1 VANGFRFLFLFIH
14 VRLRFENSMS
24 SHKVALVTGSATGAG
39 RAIALKFARNGYAVA
54 VNYSRSEAEAR
65 QTVDDVRALGV
76 PAILC
81 KATVADDT
89 QVRAMVERCENEF
102 GGLDVLVNNAGMTH
116 FIPHTDLEA
125 VTDEVWDEIFQ
136 INLKGAFYA
145 SRAAMPLLRLSQ
157 GCIVNISSVAGL
169 QGHGSSIPYSASKA
183 AMNCMTQ
190 SLARAFA
197 PEVRVNAVAPGPIQT
212 RWLLGHEAHVD
223 KAIAQTPLKR
233 AATPD
238 DIADVVWFLASGT
251 TLVTGQ
257 VIVVDGGRTM

>member
-1 VANGFRFLFLFIH
+1 
-14 VRLRFENSMS
+14 MS
-24 SHKVALVTGSATGAG
+24 PTKVALVTGSATGAG
-39 RAIALKFARNGYAVA
+39 RAIALRFAHRGFAVA
-54 VNYSRSEAEAR
+54 VNYSRSEAEANDTLT
-65 QTVDDVRALGV
+65 QVRALGV

-81 KATVADDT
+81 KATVGDDA
-89 QVRAMVERCENEF
+89 QVRAVVERCRAEL

-116 FIPHTDLEA
+116 FIPHADLEA
-125 VTDEVWDEIFQ
+125 VTDAAWDEIFQ
-136 INLKGAFYA
+136 VNLKGAFYA
-145 SRAAMPLLRLSQ
+145 SRAAMPLLKERK

-197 PEVRVNAVAPGPIQT
+197 PDVRVNAVAPGPILT
-212 RWLLGHEAHVD
+212 RWLEGHMDHVD

-238 DIADVVWFLASGT
+238 DIADVVEFLAVGT
-251 TLVTGQ
+251 GLMTGQ
-257 VIVVDGGRTM
+257 VLVADGGRTM